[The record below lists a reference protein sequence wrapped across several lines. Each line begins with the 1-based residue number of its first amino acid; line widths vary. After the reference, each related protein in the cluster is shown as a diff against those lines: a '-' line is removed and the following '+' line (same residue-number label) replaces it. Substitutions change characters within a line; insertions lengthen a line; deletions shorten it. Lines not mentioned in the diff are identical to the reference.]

1 MGTNTSLPFSIRAN
15 GILIETGGL
24 KLTGPDT
31 IIAIDF
37 Q

>member
-1 MGTNTSLPFSIRAN
+1 MGANTSLPFTVRQN
-15 GILIETGGL
+15 GILIDTHGL
-24 KLTGPDT
+24 SVTGPDT